1 MREFT
6 PRELAR
12 FDGRDGRPAY
22 VAYRGKVYDLTG
34 SFLWQGGRH
43 QVLHRAGGDLTGEL
57 ELAPHG
63 PELLEKFPVVG
74 TLKGGEDAEDDRG
87 EPQGGVRR

>member
-6 PRELAR
+6 LQELSN

-22 VAYRGKVYDLTG
+22 VAYNGKVYDVTE
-34 SFLWQGGRH
+34 SFLWRGGRH
-43 QVLHRAGGDLTGEL
+43 QAMHGAGRDLTEAL

-63 PELLEKFPVVG
+63 PEFLEKFPVVG
-74 TLKGGEDAEDDRG
+74 MLKKGGEGDAEDD
-87 EPQGGVRR
+87 GG